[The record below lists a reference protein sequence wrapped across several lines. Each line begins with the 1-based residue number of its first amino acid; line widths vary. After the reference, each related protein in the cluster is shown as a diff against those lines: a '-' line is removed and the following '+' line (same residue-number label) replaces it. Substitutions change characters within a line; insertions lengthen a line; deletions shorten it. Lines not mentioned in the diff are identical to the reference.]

1 MKNKVFFFVLCSI
14 IFSLMLSS
22 VKAAAADNSSTLM
35 QAYMDSNRL
44 DIIARGNFD
53 LQKADVKVANRQSK
67 ITEYGS
73 VSEGKVRVRTTVL
86 VDISTSMPYNARPK
100 ALEFIEAIIKE
111 LNSYEELRLVTF
123 GDKIDIIQDFSSD
136 RYDLSNAVKGIEF
149 TGTASAIYDAVNSS
163 MLHTELTD
171 GSPCFYRTIVLT
183 DGVDDTTG
191 GIIKEELF
199 MRLRTETYPIDVIS
213 VSADMP
219 QNPDK
224 DLAALSRISNGSY
237 TDLYPS
243 ADIEECVSRVSADDL
258 FWIRAE
264 VPQNLLDGSTRQID
278 VSDGNNSF
286 SFDLKMSVADAPI
299 EEPPASKSS
308 SSSSSSAMQ
317 PVFSPS
323 SKALP
328 NSTVL
333 DEDDEQEPHIGTT
346 LLIVII
352 AAVVA
357 AAAAAVIVVILNKK
371 KAQQPQ
377 AIQHSYPIANSAIK
391 IGATEIVEEFEGK
404 EHYSI
409 KISNAVNQNENWILD
424 VFSDIIIGRA
434 ESCDI
439 VIDEISVAHEQ
450 CKIAA
455 NKNGLAISNLSHSNK
470 TKLNGTVVATEVL
483 LHPADNIH
491 FGRVTLRVDYIQKV
505 ADEVPP
511 PAPPPSSSGV
521 GKTRSI
527 F

>member
-1 MKNKVFFFVLCSI
+1 MKNKNFFVLCSI
-14 IFSLMLSS
+14 IFLYVLAS
-22 VKAAAADNSSTLM
+22 VKAMATGNSCTLM
-35 QAYMDSNRL
+35 QAYIDNNRL
-44 DIIARGNFD
+44 DIVARGDFN
-53 LQKADVKVANRQSK
+53 LPNADIKVANRQSN

-86 VDISTSMPYNARPK
+86 VDISTSMPYNTRPK
-100 ALEFIEAIIKE
+100 VLEFIEAIIKE

-163 MLHTELTD
+163 MLHTDLTD
-171 GSPCFYRTIVLT
+171 GSPCFYRTIVMT

-213 VSADMP
+213 VSADKP

-237 TDLYPS
+237 IDLYPS
-243 ADIEECVSRVSADDL
+243 ADVAECVSRVSADNL

-278 VSDGNNSF
+278 ISDGNSAF
-286 SFDLKMSVADAPI
+286 SFDMKMSVVDTPI
-299 EEPPASKSS
+299 EKPPASESS
-308 SSSSSSAMQ
+308 SSSSLSAMQ

-323 SKALP
+323 SKPVP
-328 NSTVL
+328 NSTSL
-333 DEDDEQEPHIGTT
+333 DEDNEQGLQINTM
-346 LLIVII
+346 LLVII
-352 AAVVA
+352 SVAVI
-357 AAAAAVIVVILNKK
+357 AAAAVIVLVIFCKNKK
-371 KAQQPQ
+371 KAQQSQ
-377 AIQHSYPIANSAIK
+377 TIQHSYPISNSTIK
-391 IGATEIVEEFEGK
+391 IGATEIVEESESN

-409 KISNAVNQNENWILD
+409 KISNAANQNDSWILD

-439 VIDEISVAHEQ
+439 IIGEISVAHEQ
-450 CKIAA
+450 CKIAT
-455 NKNGLAISNLSHSNK
+455 NKNGLTISNLSHSNK

-505 ADEVPP
+505 TDEVPP
-511 PAPPPSSSGV
+511 QSPPPSSSGV
-521 GKTRSI
+521 GKTKSI